1 MGRGNAR
8 KLYHQE
14 KEGEG
19 DMSVSPKTEIEGEH
33 DIYNYT
39 SKLVQ
44 EVPKNKFISEII
56 GLWFKFSLVSPPR
69 MCKKMLLATRAVSL
83 HTPVCALAKDK

>member
-19 DMSVSPKTEIEGEH
+19 DMSVIPKTEIEGEH
-33 DIYNYT
+33 DITTPQNLY
-39 SKLVQ
+39 KRC
-44 EVPKNKFISEII
+44 PKP
-56 GLWFKFSLVSPPR
+56 SLYQR
-69 MCKKMLLATRAVSL
+69 
-83 HTPVCALAKDK
+83 